1 MKKKRFLKIICCF
14 CLLLCS
20 TFFLSACGKNPV
32 DGYESGSDA
41 PAPDNTPPSTGDD
54 SDVDIDDDGNIKSG
68 EVADFSQYFS
78 GYMVTLNQSGD
89 VLIKDDTTGDE
100 VPFSTLV
107 DRQFDVLAQDILNGL
122 NYVYGDVRNDLS
134 EKGKTNFGKKYPLK
148 IVNDN
153 NRDRNYL
160 DSDPNYSYKIN
171 NDTIYNAA
179 TDTSQIVEKL
189 DSDID
194 KNSELLEISDINDLK
209 LIQQSLI
216 NYNVNNNALAMNNA
230 INFRNAIN
238 GDAVKVVNGYS
249 ILLGDDSSKN
259 WQAAK
264 LFDST
269 DGSNKNSI
277 ISRYFIDDF
286 KLKLAQIVTKDAG
299 SVVENK
305 ELYYKQLLSKIDILG
320 LFNSYQSEIISY
332 IYNNL
337 IGENL
342 VNNDIRYYNILND
355 KNPDNPKEI
364 IDKSYKI
371 NATINSKTIGY
382 INNDTSYTS
391 EYNPRLWKGYSII
404 VPAIVKRA
412 FLNTFEGDY
421 QPKAMKNW
429 KAKDKDG
436 KEISY
441 WGEDTS
447 NWASTSLYP
456 YFKKSSSANGNF
468 STYPIIKDGE
478 VIQEMTTT
486 GPIKLDKII
495 LQPKAN
501 TQPVALQLQIA
512 TARDKH
518 TGRTPT
524 GIDDVTCY
532 EHDIVVE
539 LEVDIMYKAGTY
551 KKEMNSY
558 VPDGES
564 SSVLTIDS
572 RGYVPTYID
581 TKDPNFDP
589 YKVQY
594 DPNNPNAKDPYS
606 ESFRKPY
613 DTNGEVL
620 PFNYIFSIYDKF
632 DKDPAT
638 PKFGEYD
645 GPTSIKDMGTIVGN
659 NYECTD
665 GVNINLDTGNN
676 YLQFT
681 FRIKSIKQYSGD
693 NDSELVDT
701 NFKASD
707 VVFDISLMPYTF

>member
-20 TFFLSACGKNPV
+20 TFFLAACGENPV
-32 DGYESGSDA
+32 GGYESGSDA

-78 GYMVTLNQSGD
+78 GYMVTLNESGD
-89 VLIKDDTTGDE
+89 LLVKDDTLGVNKKVLFTA
-100 VPFSTLV
+100 LV
-107 DRQFDVLAQDILNGL
+107 DRQIDILSQDILNGL
-122 NYVYGDVRNDLS
+122 NYIYGNYRLTTTNVWGNSIVLNCLVIDAEGKPTDENSPYQYGELTAMTHTDKLLTQLSKSDYDSIYGNNEENKITATLTEININVLSDYQKSLLLNKTQNNNISTENNYFADVTALNLMGASSGQNMRLNKAARLVEDTDKVWKVSQLTTEETKNNLKLMIAQILTNDAGSDYDALIS
-134 EKGKTNFGKKYPLK
+134 KIDKLGFDSTFNDKLIDVVNENIIGSDRIAEDDKYYKEINDKNIYNGKIDVEILADIYSKTKW
-148 IVNDN
+148 
-153 NRDRNYL
+153 L
-160 DSDPNYSYKIN
+160 DSDKSEKKY
-171 NDTIYNAA
+171 TI
-179 TDTSQIVEKL
+179 
-189 DSDID
+189 
-194 KNSELLEISDINDLK
+194 
-209 LIQQSLI
+209 
-216 NYNVNNNALAMNNA
+216 
-230 INFRNAIN
+230 
-238 GDAVKVVNGYS
+238 
-249 ILLGDDSSKN
+249 
-259 WQAAK
+259 
-264 LFDST
+264 
-269 DGSNKNSI
+269 
-277 ISRYFIDDF
+277 
-286 KLKLAQIVTKDAG
+286 
-299 SVVENK
+299 
-305 ELYYKQLLSKIDILG
+305 
-320 LFNSYQSEIISY
+320 
-332 IYNNL
+332 
-337 IGENL
+337 
-342 VNNDIRYYNILND
+342 
-355 KNPDNPKEI
+355 DN
-364 IDKSYKI
+364 
-371 NATINSKTIGY
+371 
-382 INNDTSYTS
+382 
-391 EYNPRLWKGYSII
+391 NPRLYKGYKVVI
-404 VPAIVKRA
+404 PALVKRA
-412 FLNTFEGDY
+412 LRNTFEGDY
-421 QPKAMKNW
+421 QPKVMKNW

-581 TKDPNFDP
+581 TEDPNFDP
-589 YKVQY
+589 SKVQF

-645 GPTSIKDMGTIVGN
+645 GPTSINDMGTIVGN

-701 NFKASD
+701 NFTASD

>member
-20 TFFLSACGKNPV
+20 TFFLAACGENPV
-32 DGYESGSDA
+32 GGYESGSDA

-78 GYMVTLNQSGD
+78 GYMVTLNESGD
-89 VLIKDDTTGDE
+89 LLVKDDTLGVNKKVLFTA
-100 VPFSTLV
+100 LV
-107 DRQFDVLAQDILNGL
+107 DRQIEILSQDILNGL
-122 NYVYGDVRNDLS
+122 NYIYGNYRLTTTNVWGNPIVLNCLVIDAEGKPTDENSPYQYGELTAMTHTDKLLTQLS
-134 EKGKTNFGKKYPLK
+134 KSDYDSIYGNNEENKITATLTEININVLSDYQKSLLLNKTQ
-148 IVNDN
+148 N
-153 NRDRNYL
+153 NNISTKNNYL
-160 DSDPNYSYKIN
+160 AYNGALNLIGASLGKNMQLTELSLLDDTTN
-171 NDTIYNAA
+171 NNKAWKV
-179 TDTSQIVEKL
+179 SQLTTEET
-189 DSDID
+189 
-194 KNSELLEISDINDLK
+194 KNNLK
-209 LIQQSLI
+209 LIIAQILTNDAGNDYDALI
-216 NYNVNNNALAMNNA
+216 SKIDKLGFDSTFKDKLIDVINENIIGSERISEDNKYYKELVDNYGGMINNTNIIDM
-230 INFRNAIN
+230 R
-238 GDAVKVVNGYS
+238 
-249 ILLGDDSSKN
+249 KN
-259 WQAAK
+259 TK
-264 LFDST
+264 FDST
-269 DGSNKNSI
+269 DTTEKKYTI
-277 ISRYFIDDF
+277 
-286 KLKLAQIVTKDAG
+286 
-299 SVVENK
+299 EN
-305 ELYYKQLLSKIDILG
+305 
-320 LFNSYQSEIISY
+320 
-332 IYNNL
+332 
-337 IGENL
+337 
-342 VNNDIRYYNILND
+342 
-355 KNPDNPKEI
+355 
-364 IDKSYKI
+364 
-371 NATINSKTIGY
+371 
-382 INNDTSYTS
+382 
-391 EYNPRLWKGYSII
+391 NPRLYKGYKVVI
-404 VPAIVKRA
+404 PALVKRA
-412 FLNTFEGDY
+412 LRNTFEGDY

-429 KAKDKDG
+429 KVTVDG
-436 KEISY
+436 KETSY

-468 STYPIIKDGE
+468 STYTIIKNGE
-478 VIQEMTTT
+478 EIQEMKTT

-501 TQPVALQLQIA
+501 TQPIALQLQIA

-558 VPDGES
+558 ALDGES

-581 TKDPNFDP
+581 TEDDNFNP
-589 YKVQY
+589 SKVQY

-645 GPTSIKDMGTIVGN
+645 GPTSINDMGTIADN
-659 NYECTD
+659 KYECTD

-701 NFKASD
+701 NFTASD

>member
-1 MKKKRFLKIICCF
+1 MKKKRFLQIICCF

-20 TFFLSACGKNPV
+20 TFFLAACGKNPV

-89 VLIKDDTTGDE
+89 IEIKDDVTKTN
-100 VPFSTLV
+100 VSFKLMV
-107 DRQFDVLAQDILNGL
+107 DRQIDILAQDILNGL
-122 NYVYGDVRNDLS
+122 NYIYGDYRLTTTTNVWGKAIVLKRDENSSYQYGELTAMTHTDKLLMTLDSVDTTLAEVDIDDMYDYQKSLLINDSGNNMLASTSLLNLIGASSGQNMKVMKKVRVNELSLDDTKKWLVSDLSSSSIDTKNYLKLMIVQELTENFSDSYDILIEKIDTLGYTSNFTEKLINIINNKIIGSKCIEEDNAYYNDL
-134 EKGKTNFGKKYPLK
+134 
-148 IVNDN
+148 
-153 NRDRNYL
+153 
-160 DSDPNYSYKIN
+160 YKDYGGIIN
-171 NDTIYNAA
+171 ISNIE
-179 TDTSQIVEKL
+179 S
-189 DSDID
+189 ID
-194 KNSELLEISDINDLK
+194 ANTK
-209 LIQQSLI
+209 
-216 NYNVNNNALAMNNA
+216 
-230 INFRNAIN
+230 
-238 GDAVKVVNGYS
+238 
-249 ILLGDDSSKN
+249 
-259 WQAAK
+259 
-264 LFDST
+264 FDST
-269 DGSNKNSI
+269 DTTEK
-277 ISRYFIDDF
+277 
-286 KLKLAQIVTKDAG
+286 K
-299 SVVENK
+299 
-305 ELYYKQLLSKIDILG
+305 
-320 LFNSYQSEIISY
+320 
-332 IYNNL
+332 
-337 IGENL
+337 
-342 VNNDIRYYNILND
+342 
-355 KNPDNPKEI
+355 
-364 IDKSYKI
+364 
-371 NATINSKTIGY
+371 
-382 INNDTSYTS
+382 YTTTYS
-391 EYNPRLWKGYSII
+391 PRLYKGYKVVI
-404 VPAIVKRA
+404 PALVKRA
-412 FLNTFEGDY
+412 LRNTFEGDY

-478 VIQEMTTT
+478 EIQEMTTT

-501 TQPVALQLQIA
+501 TQPIALQLQIA

-581 TKDPNFDP
+581 TKDPNFYP
-589 YKVQY
+589 SKVQY

-645 GPTSIKDMGTIVGN
+645 GPTSINDMGTIVGN

>member
-1 MKKKRFLKIICCF
+1 MKKKRFLQIICCF

-20 TFFLSACGKNPV
+20 TFFLAACGKNPV

-54 SDVDIDDDGNIKSG
+54 SDVDIDDDGDIKSG

-89 VLIKDDTTGDE
+89 IEIKDDVTKTNIS
-100 VPFSTLV
+100 FKLMV
-107 DRQFDVLAQDILNGL
+107 DRQFDVLAQDILFRL
-122 NYVYGDVRNDLS
+122 NYIYGSDANNTGVNSSRPWYSSINLKDPCTKTEYKFNKSASVNSRNLLWQLDKTEISKILLDEEDPAKLMTVDINNVADYQRS
-134 EKGKTNFGKKYPLK
+134 LLIKDTNIFADTNFINLIGASFGQNMK
-148 IVNDN
+148 IVSKPAGKVLESEGSKHWLVSDLTTKDAKDALKLMIAQELTENSSDN
-153 NRDRNYL
+153 YDTLIKNINTLGYTSNFTEKL
-160 DSDPNYSYKIN
+160 INIIN
-171 NDTIYNAA
+171 NKIIGSERIEEDNDYY
-179 TDTSQIVEKL
+179 
-189 DSDID
+189 DI
-194 KNSELLEISDINDLK
+194 L
-209 LIQQSLI
+209 
-216 NYNVNNNALAMNNA
+216 NNE
-230 INFRNAIN
+230 
-238 GDAVKVVNGYS
+238 YS
-249 ILLGDDSSKN
+249 RIIDNEHICIIDSSIIDNIDENTK
-259 WQAAK
+259 
-264 LFDST
+264 FDST
-269 DGSNKNSI
+269 DTTEK
-277 ISRYFIDDF
+277 
-286 KLKLAQIVTKDAG
+286 K
-299 SVVENK
+299 
-305 ELYYKQLLSKIDILG
+305 
-320 LFNSYQSEIISY
+320 
-332 IYNNL
+332 
-337 IGENL
+337 
-342 VNNDIRYYNILND
+342 
-355 KNPDNPKEI
+355 
-364 IDKSYKI
+364 
-371 NATINSKTIGY
+371 
-382 INNDTSYTS
+382 YTTTYS
-391 EYNPRLWKGYSII
+391 PRLYKGYKVVI
-404 VPAIVKRA
+404 PALVKRA
-412 FLNTFEGDY
+412 LRNTFEGDY

-456 YFKKSSSANGNF
+456 YFKKSSSDNGNF

-501 TQPVALQLQIA
+501 TQPVVLQLQIA

-589 YKVQY
+589 SKVQF
-594 DPNNPNAKDPYS
+594 DTNNPNAKDPYS

-620 PFNYIFSIYDKF
+620 PFNYIFSIYNKF

-659 NYECTD
+659 KYECTD

>member
-20 TFFLSACGKNPV
+20 TFFLAACGKNPV

-89 VLIKDDTTGDE
+89 IEIKDDVTKTN
-100 VPFSTLV
+100 VSFKLMV
-107 DRQFDVLAQDILNGL
+107 DRQIDVLAQDILFRL
-122 NYVYGDVRNDLS
+122 NYIYGPDANNAGEISSRPWHSSINLEDPINKKISGGTKIEYKFNKSASVSSQNLLWTLD
-134 EKGKTNFGKKYPLK
+134 KTEISK
-148 IVNDN
+148 IL
-153 NRDRNYL
+153 L
-160 DSDPNYSYKIN
+160 DEEDPAKLITVDIN
-171 NDTIYNAA
+171 NMADYQRSLLIQDTENNMLASTNLLNLIGASSGQNMKIIDEMGAKIL
-179 TDTSQIVEKL
+179 TRDKDKQWKII
-189 DSDID
+189 DSGLRLGDS
-194 KNSELLEISDINDLK
+194 KNSLK
-209 LIQQSLI
+209 LMIAQALTDSVDNDYDKLI
-216 NYNVNNNALAMNNA
+216 
-230 INFRNAIN
+230 
-238 GDAVKVVNGYS
+238 
-249 ILLGDDSSKN
+249 
-259 WQAAK
+259 
-264 LFDST
+264 
-269 DGSNKNSI
+269 
-277 ISRYFIDDF
+277 
-286 KLKLAQIVTKDAG
+286 
-299 SVVENK
+299 E
-305 ELYYKQLLSKIDILG
+305 KIDTLG
-320 LFNSYQSEIISY
+320 YNLKFSKKLEEI
-332 IYNNL
+332 IYNNV
-337 IGENL
+337 IGSERIIE
-342 VNNDIRYYNILND
+342 DERYYQLIKNNNYEGKITPDYINEVD
-355 KNPDNPKEI
+355 ENPDYTE
-364 IDKSYKI
+364 S
-371 NATINSKTIGY
+371 NS
-382 INNDTSYTS
+382 
-391 EYNPRLWKGYSII
+391 PRLYKGYKVVI
-404 VPAIVKRA
+404 PALVKRA
-412 FLNTFEGDY
+412 LRNTFEGDY

-429 KAKDKDG
+429 KVTVDG
-436 KEISY
+436 KETSY

-468 STYPIIKDGE
+468 STYTIIKNGE
-478 VIQEMTTT
+478 EIQEMKTT

-551 KKEMNSY
+551 KKEMNNY

-564 SSVLTIDS
+564 GSVLTIDS

-589 YKVQY
+589 SKVQF

-659 NYECTD
+659 KYECTD

-701 NFKASD
+701 NFTAND

>member
-20 TFFLSACGKNPV
+20 TFFLAACGENPV
-32 DGYESGSDA
+32 GGYESGSDA

-78 GYMVTLNQSGD
+78 GYMVTLNESGD
-89 VLIKDDTTGDE
+89 LLVKDDTLGVNKKVLFTA
-100 VPFSTLV
+100 LV
-107 DRQFDVLAQDILNGL
+107 DRQIEILSQDILNGL
-122 NYVYGDVRNDLS
+122 NYIYGNYRLTTTNVWGNPIVLNCLVIDAEGKPTDENSPYQYGELTAMTHTDKLLTQLS
-134 EKGKTNFGKKYPLK
+134 KSDYDSIYGNNEENKITATLTEININVLSDYQKSLLLNKTQ
-148 IVNDN
+148 N
-153 NRDRNYL
+153 NNISTKNNYL
-160 DSDPNYSYKIN
+160 AYNGALNLIGASLGKNMQLTELSLLDDTTN
-171 NDTIYNAA
+171 NNKAWKV
-179 TDTSQIVEKL
+179 SQLTTEET
-189 DSDID
+189 
-194 KNSELLEISDINDLK
+194 KNNLK
-209 LIQQSLI
+209 LIIAQILSNDAGSDYDALI
-216 NYNVNNNALAMNNA
+216 SKIDKLGFDSTFKDKLIDVINENIIGSERISEDNKYYKELVDNYGGMINNTNIIDM
-230 INFRNAIN
+230 R
-238 GDAVKVVNGYS
+238 
-249 ILLGDDSSKN
+249 KN
-259 WQAAK
+259 TK
-264 LFDST
+264 FDST
-269 DGSNKNSI
+269 DTTEKKYTI
-277 ISRYFIDDF
+277 
-286 KLKLAQIVTKDAG
+286 
-299 SVVENK
+299 EN
-305 ELYYKQLLSKIDILG
+305 
-320 LFNSYQSEIISY
+320 
-332 IYNNL
+332 
-337 IGENL
+337 
-342 VNNDIRYYNILND
+342 
-355 KNPDNPKEI
+355 
-364 IDKSYKI
+364 
-371 NATINSKTIGY
+371 
-382 INNDTSYTS
+382 
-391 EYNPRLWKGYSII
+391 NPRLYKGYKVVI
-404 VPAIVKRA
+404 PALVKRA
-412 FLNTFEGDY
+412 LRNTFEGDY

-429 KAKDKDG
+429 KVTVDG
-436 KEISY
+436 KETSY

-468 STYPIIKDGE
+468 STYTIIKNGE
-478 VIQEMTTT
+478 EIQEMKTT

-501 TQPVALQLQIA
+501 TQPIALQLQIA

-558 VPDGES
+558 ALDGES

-581 TKDPNFDP
+581 TEDDNFNP
-589 YKVQY
+589 SKVQY

-645 GPTSIKDMGTIVGN
+645 GPTSINDMGTIADN
-659 NYECTD
+659 KYECTD

-701 NFKASD
+701 NFTASD

>member
-20 TFFLSACGKNPV
+20 TFFLAACGENPV
-32 DGYESGSDA
+32 GGYESGSDA

-89 VLIKDDTTGDE
+89 IKIKDDVSGKE
-100 VPFSTLV
+100 VEFSTLV
-107 DRQFDVLAQDILNGL
+107 DRQIDVLAQDILNGL
-122 NYVYGDVRNDLS
+122 NHIYGYFRKDNTDNWSKQIALYSLEKDTPYQYGKLSGMTYTEKLLKTLDSVDTTLAVVDIDDLS
-134 EKGKTNFGKKYPLK
+134 DYQKSLLIIDP
-148 IVNDN
+148 DN
-153 NRDRNYL
+153 NLLASTEFFNLIGASYGQNMILVKKAGGYRLESDDTKKWLVSDLSSSSIDTKNYL
-160 DSDPNYSYKIN
+160 KLMIAQELTENFSDSYDTLIEKIDTLGYTSNFTETLINIIN
-171 NDTIYNAA
+171 NKIIGSKRIEEDNDYYN
-179 TDTSQIVEKL
+179 EL
-189 DSDID
+189 DKEYGGVID
-194 KNSELLEISDINDLK
+194 VFNIKNI
-209 LIQQSLI
+209 
-216 NYNVNNNALAMNNA
+216 
-230 INFRNAIN
+230 
-238 GDAVKVVNGYS
+238 
-249 ILLGDDSSKN
+249 DSNTKS
-259 WQAAK
+259 
-264 LFDST
+264 DST
-269 DGSNKNSI
+269 DTTEK
-277 ISRYFIDDF
+277 
-286 KLKLAQIVTKDAG
+286 K
-299 SVVENK
+299 
-305 ELYYKQLLSKIDILG
+305 
-320 LFNSYQSEIISY
+320 
-332 IYNNL
+332 
-337 IGENL
+337 
-342 VNNDIRYYNILND
+342 
-355 KNPDNPKEI
+355 
-364 IDKSYKI
+364 
-371 NATINSKTIGY
+371 
-382 INNDTSYTS
+382 YTTTYS
-391 EYNPRLWKGYSII
+391 PRLYKGYKVVI
-404 VPAIVKRA
+404 PALVKRA
-412 FLNTFEGDY
+412 LRNTFEGDY

-429 KAKDKDG
+429 KVTVDG
-436 KEISY
+436 KETSY

-456 YFKKSSSANGNF
+456 YFKKSSSDNGNF

-551 KKEMNSY
+551 KKEMNNY

-581 TKDPNFDP
+581 TEDPNFDP
-589 YKVQY
+589 SKVQF

-645 GPTSIKDMGTIVGN
+645 GPTSINYMGTIVGN

-701 NFKASD
+701 NFTTSD